1 VGSVLAAPS
10 TALARLIDD
19 PGLVNRLIAAKAVV
33 SDVMGE
39 QIRRARF
46 DISNR
51 LVQLWVISL
60 FKERRTERVHLALLG
75 NNMQLLGE
83 ERLAE
88 GNLQTVRI
96 NLRKLVARGIEVG
109 ASAVVLMHNHPSGD
123 PQPSVADIDETRTI
137 ASLLKHL
144 DLHLH
149 DHLIVAADTIFSMR
163 GAKLI

>member
-1 VGSVLAAPS
+1 MLAAPS
-10 TALARLIDD
+10 TALARFIDD
-19 PGLVNRLIAAKAVV
+19 PGLVNRLVAAKAIV
-33 SDVMGE
+33 SDVLGE

-51 LVQLWVISL
+51 LVQLWVVSL

-75 NNMQLLGE
+75 NDMQLLGE
-83 ERLAE
+83 ERLAD
-88 GNLQTVRI
+88 GSLQNVRI
-96 NLRKLVARGIEVG
+96 NLRKLVARGLEVG

-123 PQPSVADIDETRTI
+123 PQPSAADIDETRTI